1 MGWWL
6 RLREGPKR
14 LLLVSALV
22 VLTAGVFAQVLY
34 FPFIS
39 YDDDFFV
46 GAGTPMAAGLSWGG
60 LRYVTTHLYIHQ
72 YFPVTL
78 ISHMLDCQ
86 LFDRWAGG
94 HHLVNLL
101 LHLACTLLVFAVL
114 QLGTGR
120 SGPSAAVAVLFGLH
134 PLHVQPVVWVAE
146 RRELLSTFFCLL
158 ALLAYGWYARRPAL
172 GRYLAVT
179 AFFLLA
185 LLSKAMAVTLPFVF
199 LLVDVW
205 PLARVKPEEGLARR
219 WRPLVVEKLP
229 WLAMSFLFTVL
240 TTWAFHTEGALATGR
255 TIPLYW
261 RAVVALYAYG
271 QYLAETIVPVG
282 LTVYYPYPHPPS
294 VSVLWAAGGSLLL
307 LALLVGSGL
316 RLWRRAPYALL
327 GILFFLG
334 TLLPVI
340 GLVQPTFLQSHADHY
355 TYFPLLGVFV
365 ALVWGAADWAGE
377 APGRARKLIW
387 AGAACTLLLAG
398 LTWHQVRYWRSDND
412 LFQRSVALYPEG
424 NFVGWSGLG
433 AALDTEGDLA
443 GARDALERSIA
454 ADPTYPYAWVQLGSL
469 ASSAGDRQTAERCFR
484 RAVALAGGGFPESL
498 YWLGRELALQGRR
511 EEAIPLFLRVTQIQ
525 PWSSEAYISW
535 ASALRE
541 AGRLEEALAVLRNGM
556 AGGRRPWSLLAN
568 EGLTLEMMG
577 RFGDA
582 QASFEEARRLG
593 APAGD
598 LAALMVKP
606 KGPPRPLASKAQD
619 LAREGLRADP
629 SNPSLWMTLA
639 RAQCGLGL
647 EEDAAVSRAKAEELM
662 RKLGGEAGWQGLCS
676 RFPPCGA

>member
-1 MGWWL
+1 
-6 RLREGPKR
+6 
-14 LLLVSALV
+14 
-22 VLTAGVFAQVLY
+22 
-34 FPFIS
+34 
-39 YDDDFFV
+39 
-46 GAGTPMAAGLSWGG
+46 MA
-60 LRYVTTHLYIHQ
+60 THLYIHQ

-78 ISHMLDCQ
+78 ISHMVDCQ

-120 SGPSAAVAVLFGLH
+120 SGPSAAVAALFALH

-158 ALLAYGWYARRPAL
+158 ALLAYGWYVRRPAL

-179 AFFLLA
+179 VLFLLA

-199 LLVDVW
+199 LLADAW
-205 PLARVKPEEGLARR
+205 PLARVHTADGPVRR
-219 WRPLVVEKLP
+219 WRQLVVEKLP
-229 WLAMSFLFTVL
+229 WLAMSLLFTAV
-240 TTWAFHTEGALATGR
+240 TTWAFHAEGALVSGKA
-255 TIPLYW
+255 IPLYW
-261 RAVVALYAYG
+261 RTVVALYAYG
-271 QYLAETIVPVG
+271 QYLAEVFLPVG
-282 LTVYYPYPHPPS
+282 LTIYYPYPHPPS
-294 VSVLWAAGGSLLL
+294 PSVLWAAAGALLL
-307 LALLVGSGL
+307 LGLLLGMGI

-355 TYFPLLGVFV
+355 AYLPLLGVFV
-365 ALVWGAADWAGE
+365 ALVWGAADWAGK
-377 APGRARKLIW
+377 APGRGRKLMW
-387 AGAACTLLLAG
+387 AAVACTLLLAG
-398 LTWHQVRYWRSDND
+398 MTWHQVRYWRSDKD
-412 LFQRSVALYPEG
+412 LFQRCVALEPEG

-433 AALDTEGDLA
+433 AALDREGDPV
-443 GARDALERSIA
+443 GARDALERSLA

-469 ASSAGDRQTAERCFR
+469 ASAEGDRQTAERCFR
-484 RAVALAGGGFPESL
+484 RAVALAGGDYPESL
-498 YWLGRELALQGRR
+498 YWLGRELALQGRHQ
-511 EEAIPLFLRVTQIQ
+511 EAMPLFAQVTEIQ

-541 AGRLEEALAVLRNGM
+541 AGRAEEALAVLRTGM

-568 EGLTLEMMG
+568 EGLTLEVIG
-577 RFGDA
+577 RFGEA
-582 QASFEEARRLG
+582 EASFEEARRLG

-598 LAALMVKP
+598 LATLMVMP
-606 KGPPRPLASKAQD
+606 KGPPRVFATKARD
-619 LAREGLRADP
+619 LAREGLKTDP

-639 RAQCGLGL
+639 RAQCGLGMDQ
-647 EEDAAVSRAKAEELM
+647 DAAVSRAKAEELM
-662 RKLGGEAGWQGLCS
+662 RKMGGEAGWQGLCN